1 MDLFAEKQIRIRE
14 RQTGASACYPVLRP
28 NMMAEGSSPDP
39 EERSW
44 FMYSARCLLHT
55 HDTRRAID
63 PLTLKR
69 DPHPAIQWM
78 HREAYKRYHIPI
90 VITET
95 SARRDIRGRAQ
106 WMDKTI
112 DAVRALRVEGIP
124 VTAYTWFPLFTMVD
138 WTYRRGKGPLKDYL
152 IHLGLY
158 DSALDSKGVLRRRE
172 TPLVKHF
179 HQQMAQPMSPIS
191 SLYSAR

>member
-1 MDLFAEKQIRIRE
+1 M
-14 RQTGASACYPVLRP
+14 
-28 NMMAEGSSPDP
+28 
-39 EERSW
+39 
-44 FMYSARCLLHT
+44 
-55 HDTRRAID
+55 
-63 PLTLKR
+63 
-69 DPHPAIQWM
+69 
-78 HREAYKRYHIPI
+78 
-90 VITET
+90 ITET

-106 WMDKTI
+106 WMDETI
-112 DAVRALRVEGIP
+112 DAVRALRVEGTP

-158 DSALDSKGVLRRRE
+158 DSAFDSKGVLRRRE